1 MVLTWPFGEEAMPF
15 GEPENTGEDVTQT
28 KKMSDSVRVTKAS
41 GVNGVGNGQ
50 RGSDIVRTFWE

>member
-1 MVLTWPFGEEAMPF
+1 MPF